1 MVHEVDLGG
10 EVDSLLYIQTGSP
23 GQGFLFVG
31 YVDLFFK
38 STGQQQQRGRE
49 PRAQDFDG
57 CIKLWNTA
65 TSKEQ
70 VLTGHRVRCCCAH
83 KKDLTQ

>member
-10 EVDSLLYIQTGSP
+10 EVDALLYIQTAAP

-31 YVDLFFK
+31 HMPGFFK
-38 STGQQQQRGRE
+38 NTGQQQQRGRE
-49 PRAQDFDG
+49 PKAHEFDG

-65 TSKEQ
+65 TGKEQ
-70 VLTGHRVRCCCAH
+70 LLTGHRVRCH
-83 KKDLTQ
+83 HVHMR